1 MSDEIKADYE
11 QLEDIATQF
20 ANQANEIEQM
30 IQKWHASYREL
41 RDGGWLG
48 RGADAFKAEMDDEV
62 FPASGRF
69 YQALREANRV
79 TKEIISQVRQS
90 EEEAASLFKS
100 S

>member
-1 MSDEIKADYE
+1 MSEEIKADYE
-11 QLEDIATQF
+11 QLQDIATQF

-30 IQKWHASYREL
+30 IRKYYASYTDL

-48 RGADAFKAEMDDEV
+48 RGRDAFVAEMDDEV
-62 FPASGRF
+62 HPASGRF
-69 YQALREANRV
+69 YQALREANKV
-79 TKEIISQVRQS
+79 TKDIINQIRQS